1 MMEPILS
8 NKFFFQYSLLLWIL
22 HFFPNSFPLLDKN
35 NHYEKK
41 KRKINW
47 IGLITF
53 ILFIRSAQI
62 IQLRLFEYCR

>member
-41 KRKINW
+41 KR
-47 IGLITF
+47 
-53 ILFIRSAQI
+53 RSAQI